1 MIRFSISLFLDFL
14 LFFDL
19 VFPLDGKL
27 PEGVK
32 NSVGVNPFL
41 SISCISISDLG
52 VTGVI
57 GFDVEDSGVMKSVF
71 YGVTGVSGLDIC
83 LTSFEDFGVLK

>member
-14 LFFDL
+14 RFFDL

-27 PEGVK
+27 LEDVK

-41 SISCISISDLG
+41 SISCISIADLG
-52 VTGVI
+52 VIGVS
-57 GFDVEDSGVMKSVF
+57 GFDVEDS
-71 YGVTGVSGLDIC
+71 
-83 LTSFEDFGVLK
+83 